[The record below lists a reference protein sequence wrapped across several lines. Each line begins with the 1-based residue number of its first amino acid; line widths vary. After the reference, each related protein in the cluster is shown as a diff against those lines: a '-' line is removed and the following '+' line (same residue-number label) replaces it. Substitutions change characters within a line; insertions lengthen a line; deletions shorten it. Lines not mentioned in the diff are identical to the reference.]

1 MPIYEY
7 ICDTCHDEF
16 EVRRSFSDEGVPPCP
31 TCNGT
36 GKVHKVFSPPAIVFK
51 GKGFYVTDSRGKSS
65 TSTTGSKR
73 DSADT
78 DSDRKTEPKKAESKN
93 TESSSEKSSEK
104 SKEKSKD

>member
-16 EVRRSFSDEGVPPCP
+16 EIRRSFSDEGVPPCP
-31 TCNGT
+31 SCNGT

-65 TSTTGSKR
+65 TSTTSNKR
-73 DSADT
+73 ESAT
-78 DSDRKTEPKKAESKN
+78 ADSDKKPVSKKAENKN
-93 TESSSEKSSEK
+93 AEKG
-104 SKEKSKD
+104 KEKNKD

>member
-16 EVRRSFSDEGVPPCP
+16 EVRRSFSEDGVPPCP
-31 TCNGT
+31 SCNGT

-65 TSTTGSKR
+65 TATTSNKR
-73 DSADT
+73 EASGKDGKNKA
-78 DSDRKTEPKKAESKN
+78 EPKAESKSP
-93 TESSSEKSSEK
+93 TESKSTGK

>member
-16 EVRRSFSDEGVPPCP
+16 EVRRSFLDEGVPPCP

-65 TSTTGSKR
+65 ATTTGSKR
-73 DSADT
+73 DSSDN
-78 DSDRKTEPKKAESKN
+78 DSDKKAEPRAESKSI
-93 TESSSEKSSEK
+93 TESKSTEK

>member
-16 EVRRSFSDEGVPPCP
+16 EIRRSFSEEGVPPCP

-51 GKGFYVTDSRGKSS
+51 GKGFYVTDSRAKSS
-65 TSTTGSKR
+65 TATTGNKR
-73 DSADT
+73 EASA
-78 DSDRKTEPKKAESKN
+78 KEGEKKAEPKKAESKS
-93 TESSSEKSSEK
+93 TEKG
-104 SKEKSKD
+104 KEKSKA

>member
-16 EVRRSFSDEGVPPCP
+16 EIRRSFSEEGVPPCP
-31 TCNGT
+31 SCNGT

-51 GKGFYVTDSRGKSS
+51 GKGFYITDSRGKSS
-65 TSTTGSKR
+65 TSANSSKR
-73 DSADT
+73 
-78 DSDRKTEPKKAESKN
+78 EPTAKDGDKKAESKKA
-93 TESSSEKSSEK
+93 ESKSTEK

>member
-16 EVRRSFSDEGVPPCP
+16 EIRRSFSDEGVPPCP
-31 TCNGT
+31 SCNGT

-65 TSTTGSKR
+65 TSATSNKR
-73 DSADT
+73 ESATT
-78 DSDRKTEPKKAESKN
+78 DSDKKS
-93 TESSSEKSSEK
+93 
-104 SKEKSKD
+104 

>member
-16 EVRRSFSDEGVPPCP
+16 EVRRSFTDEGVPPCP

-65 TSTTGSKR
+65 TSTTSSKR
-73 DSADT
+73 ESSDSE
-78 DSDRKTEPKKAESKN
+78 SNQKSEPTKAESK
-93 TESSSEKSSEK
+93 TPETSTQKSSEK
-104 SKEKSKD
+104 SKD